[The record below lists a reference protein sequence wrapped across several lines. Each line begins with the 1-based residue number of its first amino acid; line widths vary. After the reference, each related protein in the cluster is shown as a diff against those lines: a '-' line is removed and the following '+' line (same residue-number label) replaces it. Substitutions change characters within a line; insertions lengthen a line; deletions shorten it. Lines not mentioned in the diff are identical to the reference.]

1 MEEIIE
7 EYVGEEQPVK
17 VYVEVDKDNNIIK
30 VFSSD
35 FEDPTETSIKIDE
48 GFGDK
53 FRHAQSQYFEKPLM
67 NDDGT
72 YNYKFENNK
81 VIDN

>member
-7 EYVGEEQPVK
+7 FMEEPVK
-17 VYVEVDKDNNIIK
+17 VYVETDKDNNIIK

-35 FEDPTETSIKIDE
+35 FEEPNSTSIKIDE

-53 FRHAQSQYFEKPLM
+53 YRHAQSQYFDKPLI
-67 NDDGT
+67 NEDGS
-72 YNYKFENNK
+72 YNYKYDGKDVVPSEA
-81 VIDN
+81 V

>member
-7 EYVGEEQPVK
+7 KPIS
-17 VYVEVDKDNNIIK
+17 VYVETDSDNNIIK

-35 FEDPTETSIKIDE
+35 FEEPQSTSIKIDE

-53 FRHAQSQYFEKPLM
+53 YRHAQSQYFEKPLR
-67 NDDGT
+67 NEDGE
-72 YNYKFENNK
+72 YNYTYKNGK
-81 VIDN
+81 VEEV